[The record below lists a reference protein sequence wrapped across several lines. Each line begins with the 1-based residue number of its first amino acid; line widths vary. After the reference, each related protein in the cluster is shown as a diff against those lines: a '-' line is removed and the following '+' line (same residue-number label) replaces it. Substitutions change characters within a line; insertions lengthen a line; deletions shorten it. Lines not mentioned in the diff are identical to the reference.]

1 MLRPGLYRNRGAP
14 WTRLDGTEIRS
25 GQVFEPTEDERRR
38 KQYKLEF
45 VRATDTDP
53 LPESVNVED
62 YAIGGNWYLVD
73 GVKVQGRKAAEEAL
87 RGSDD

>member
-14 WTRLDGTEIRS
+14 WSRPDGARIES
-25 GQVFEPTEDERRR
+25 GEVFEPTEDERRR

-62 YAIGGNWYLVD
+62 YATGNGWYLID
-73 GVKVQGRKAAEEAL
+73 GVKVQGREAAEEAL
-87 RGSDD
+87 RGSDE